1 MTALSG
7 KDSTTMLRVSRHGL
21 AAVLSLVLATGSTAA
36 IKPANADRTIQ
47 SIRASAGFKTAVATL
62 DREHDRIVEDTITL
76 TEIPAP
82 PFKEQA
88 RAKAYMAMLRA
99 HGLTD
104 VEMDAEGNVMGLRR
118 GTGPAGAPLV
128 VLAAHLDTVFPE
140 GTPVK
145 VRREGTKLSA
155 PGIGDDTHSLA
166 VLLGYVRALDAAKI
180 KTKRDILFVGNVGE
194 EGPGDLRGVRYI
206 FTKGKYKDRVAAF
219 FSMDG
224 TAADRVTFGAVGSKR
239 YRVTFKGPGGHS
251 YGAYGLVNPMA
262 AMGTTVVEMNKIV
275 TPTTPKTTYATSV
288 VGGGTSVN
296 SIPDAIWLEVDM
308 RSESREELAKI
319 DAKFLQ
325 IVDGAVKAENAA
337 RSTRAGAITADVKQ
351 IGERPT
357 GATKEDAEIV
367 QITAAA
373 VRAAGYP
380 QAVLGAS
387 STDSNIPISL
397 GIPAVTI
404 GSGGTGGRAH
414 AVDEWI
420 DVAKPESLKGMSVGL
435 AALLA
440 MAGT

>member
-1 MTALSG
+1 MLSVSRGVIAAALSVTLG
-7 KDSTTMLRVSRHGL
+7 AFTL
-21 AAVLSLVLATGSTAA
+21 AAEANAQA
-36 IKPANADRTIQ
+36 KPTPADRTLQ
-47 SIRASAGFKTAVATL
+47 AIRASAGFKAATAAL
-62 DREHDRIVEDTITL
+62 EREHDRIVEETIRL

-88 RAKAYMAMLRA
+88 RALAYMAMLKDA
-99 HGLTD
+99 GLTD

-118 GTGPAGAPLV
+118 GSGSAGAPLV

-140 GTPVK
+140 GTDVK
-145 VRREGTKLSA
+145 VRREGTKLFA
-155 PGIGDDTHSLA
+155 PGVGDDTHALA
-166 VLLGYVRALDAAKI
+166 VVLAYVRALNAAKI
-180 KTKRDILFVGNVGE
+180 STKRDILFVGNVGE

-206 FTKGKYKDRVAAF
+206 FGKGKYKDRIAAF

-224 TAADRVTFGAVGSKR
+224 VSPERVTFGAVGSRR

-251 YGAYGLVNPMA
+251 YGAFGLVNPMA
-262 AMGTTVVEMNKIV
+262 AMGATVVEMNRIR
-275 TPTTPKTTYATSV
+275 TPAAPKTTYMTSV

-308 RSESREELAKI
+308 RSESRDELAKL
-319 DAKFLQ
+319 DGRFLE
-325 IVDGAVKAENAA
+325 IVNAAVDQENA
-337 RSTRAGAITADVKQ
+337 TRATSAGKISAEVKL

-357 GATKEDAEIV
+357 GATREDAVIV
-367 QITAAA
+367 QMTAAA
-373 VRAAGYP
+373 ARAAGYAP
-380 QAVLGAS
+380 VLGAS

-404 GSGGTGGRAH
+404 GSGGSGGRAH
-414 AVDEWI
+414 SVEEWI
-420 DVAKPESLKGMSVGL
+420 DVSKPESLKGMAVGL